1 MRAYCAE
8 ATSAAAF
15 FTRVRCETKKKSG
28 KLENGWVAAAINRT
42 YLLQQNATRIA
53 DSPQQAGS
61 FDVRSRDG
69 YVGGVGRE
77 NRRDQNRVW
86 GRFSHEL
93 VAHFVVVVPAEPP
106 ELGVGGRP
114 RIGSEGSG

>member
-1 MRAYCAE
+1 M
-8 ATSAAAF
+8 
-15 FTRVRCETKKKSG
+15 V
-28 KLENGWVAAAINRT
+28 GWQHINRT
-42 YLLQQNATRIA
+42 LQQNATRIA
-53 DSPQQAGS
+53 DSPPGS
-61 FDVRSRDG
+61 FDVRSRRLL
-69 YVGGVGRE
+69 GGVGRE